1 MSAVADSLR
10 SDIDEIMPGVIADRR
25 YLHTI
30 PELGLELHQT
40 AAYVLE
46 RLKAI
51 GVEDIQTG
59 IADQKDKGRSVVLLT
74 LTNKD
79 GDTRFVVLP
88 IK

>member
-1 MSAVADSLR
+1 MSTVTDSLR

-30 PELGLELHQT
+30 PEIGMELHDT

-51 GVEDIQTG
+51 GVEDIKTG
-59 IADQKDKGRSVVLLT
+59 IAVTGMTALVNGTKPGPDRVVM
-74 LTNKD
+74 
-79 GDTRFVVLP
+79 LP
-88 IK
+88 S